1 MRELDRGLA
10 HSISPTSPA
19 FPQSSMP
26 KSKNS
31 FDIALTGIGIGGFEQ
46 TTLQTLDAFK
56 RARIIFH
63 LTSFHRRLQK
73 YCKQVVDLDREYW
86 TGESDEVVYPRMANI
101 VLDEAK
107 KGPGVVMVGDGHPA
121 YYDDV
126 TWDIYRRGKRRGL
139 NVKILPAISSIDS
152 MAANCGLEI
161 HTGGFQIF
169 DATTIVA
176 INQDL
181 NAHVDTLIMQ
191 IGWFGTSLVADI
203 SHSRKGRFK
212 PLVDYL
218 RRFYPEDQ
226 PVRVMAAPYATVDA
240 PVVISTKLGSL
251 DQHHKKIM
259 PVMSMFIPAL
269 PVDEASVNEEFIRRT
284 VDVEHLKEV
293 ALI

>member
-1 MRELDRGLA
+1 
-10 HSISPTSPA
+10 
-19 FPQSSMP
+19 MP
-26 KSKNS
+26 KNTKS
-31 FDIALTGIGIGGFEQ
+31 FDIALTGIGIRGFEQ
-46 TTLQTLDAFK
+46 TTLQTLDAFS

-63 LTSFHRRLQK
+63 LTSYHQRLKK
-73 YCKQVVDLDREYW
+73 YCKQVVNLDKEYW
-86 TGESDEVVYPRMANI
+86 TGEVDVDVYRRLANV

-139 NVKILPAISSIDS
+139 NVKILSAISSIDS

-161 HTGGFQIF
+161 NTGGFQIF

-181 NAHVDTLIMQ
+181 NPHIDTLIMQ

-203 SHSRKGRFK
+203 THSKKGRFK
-212 PLVDYL
+212 PFVDYL

-226 PVRVMAAPYATVDA
+226 PVRVMEAPYTERDA
-240 PVVISTKLGSL
+240 PVVIATKLGLL

-259 PVMSMFIPAL
+259 PIMSMFIPAL
-269 PVDEASVNEEFIRRT
+269 PVDSASGNEEFIRNT
-284 VDVEHLKEV
+284 VNLEHLKEM
-293 ALI
+293 ALL

>member
-1 MRELDRGLA
+1 MA
-10 HSISPTSPA
+10 T
-19 FPQSSMP
+19 
-26 KSKNS
+26 KTKY

-46 TTLQTLDAFK
+46 TTLQTLETFEK
-56 RARIIFH
+56 ARIIFH
-63 LTSFHRRLQK
+63 LTSYHQRLKK
-73 YCKQVVDLDREYW
+73 YCKRVVNLEKEYW
-86 TGESDEVVYPRMANI
+86 TGEVDTDVYPRMANI

-126 TWDIYRRGKRRGL
+126 TWDIYRRAKRRGL
-139 NVKILPAISSIDS
+139 SVKILPAISSIDS

-161 HTGGFQIF
+161 NTGGFQIF

-176 INQDL
+176 MNQDL
-181 NAHVDTLIMQ
+181 NPHIDILIMQ

-203 SHSRKGRFK
+203 EHSKKGRFK

-226 PVRVMAAPYATVDA
+226 PVRIMSAPYTASDA
-240 PVVISTKLGSL
+240 PVVISARLGSL

-259 PVMSMFIPAL
+259 PIMSMFIPAL
-269 PVDEASVNEEFIRRT
+269 PETAPSENEEFIRRT
-284 VDVEHLKEV
+284 VDVEHLKEL
-293 ALI
+293 ALM

>member
-1 MRELDRGLA
+1 MA
-10 HSISPTSPA
+10 
-19 FPQSSMP
+19 
-26 KSKNS
+26 KNSKS

-46 TTLQTLDAFK
+46 ITLQTLDAFK

-63 LTSFHRRLQK
+63 LTSYHRKLK
-73 YCKQVVDLDREYW
+73 EYCKQVVDLDKEYW
-86 TGESDEVVYPRMANI
+86 TGEPDSDVYPRMANI

-107 KGPGVVMVGDGHPA
+107 NGRGVVMVGDGHPA

-161 HTGGFQIF
+161 HAGGFQIF

-181 NAHVDTLIMQ
+181 NPYIDTLIMQ

-203 SHSRKGRFK
+203 SHSKKGRFK

-218 RRFYPEDQ
+218 LRFYPANQ
-226 PVRVMAAPYATVDA
+226 PVRVMEAPYTASDA

-269 PVDEASVNEEFIRRT
+269 PVEAASVNEEFIKST
-284 VDVEHLKEV
+284 MDVEHLKEM
-293 ALI
+293 ALM

>member
-1 MRELDRGLA
+1 M
-10 HSISPTSPA
+10 
-19 FPQSSMP
+19 
-26 KSKNS
+26 SKKKS

-46 TTLQTLDAFK
+46 TTLQTIDAFK

-63 LTSFHRRLQK
+63 LTSYHQRLKK
-73 YCKQVVDLDREYW
+73 YCANVVDLDKEYW
-86 TGESDEVVYPRMANI
+86 TGEVDSEVYPRMANI

-139 NVKILPAISSIDS
+139 DVRILPAISSIDS
-152 MAANCGLEI
+152 LAANCGLEI
-161 HTGGFQIF
+161 NTGGFQIF

-181 NAHVDTLIMQ
+181 NPQIDTLIMQ

-203 SHSRKGRFK
+203 THSKRGRFK

-218 RRFYPEDQ
+218 HRFYPADHR
-226 PVRVMAAPYATVDA
+226 VRVMSAPYSAGDA
-240 PVVISTKLGSL
+240 PVVISTKLESL
-251 DQHHKKIM
+251 DQHHKRIM
-259 PVMSMFIPAL
+259 PIMSMFVPAL
-269 PVDEASVNEEFIRRT
+269 PANESAQNEEFIQAT
-284 VDVEHLKEV
+284 VDIEHLKEV
-293 ALI
+293 ALM

>member
-1 MRELDRGLA
+1 
-10 HSISPTSPA
+10 
-19 FPQSSMP
+19 MP
-26 KSKNS
+26 KNKKS

-63 LTSFHRRLQK
+63 LTSFHQRLKK
-73 YCKQVVDLDREYW
+73 YCKQVVDLDDQYW
-86 TGESDEVVYPRMANI
+86 TGESDEDVYPRMANI

-161 HTGGFQIF
+161 HAGGFQIF

-176 INQDL
+176 INQEI
-181 NAHVDTLIMQ
+181 NPHVDTLIMQ

-203 SHSRKGRFK
+203 SHSKKGRFK
-212 PLVDYL
+212 PIVDYL
-218 RRFYPEDQ
+218 SRFYPMDQ
-226 PVRVMAAPYATVDA
+226 PVRVMGAPYTEKDA
-240 PVVISTKLGSL
+240 PVVITTKLGSL

-269 PVDEASVNEEFIRRT
+269 PVEESEQNEDFIRST
-284 VDVEHLKEV
+284 ADMEHLKEV
-293 ALI
+293 AQI

>member
-1 MRELDRGLA
+1 
-10 HSISPTSPA
+10 
-19 FPQSSMP
+19 MP
-26 KSKNS
+26 KNSKS

-46 TTLQTLDAFK
+46 TTLQTLDTFK

-63 LTSFHRRLQK
+63 LTSYHQRLKK
-73 YCKQVVDLDREYW
+73 YCRQVVDLDKEYW
-86 TGESDEVVYPRMANI
+86 TGEADSEVYPRMANI

-107 KGPGVVMVGDGHPA
+107 KGPRVVMVGDGHPA

-161 HTGGFQIF
+161 NTGGFQIF

-176 INQDL
+176 LNQDL
-181 NAHVDTLIMQ
+181 NPHIDTLIMQ

-203 SHSRKGRFK
+203 EHSKKGRFK

-218 RRFYPEDQ
+218 RRFYPQDQ
-226 PVRVMAAPYATVDA
+226 PVRVMAAPYAASDP

-259 PVMSMFIPAL
+259 PIMSMFIKAL
-269 PVDEASVNEEFIRRT
+269 PGDESSENEEFIRQT

>member
-1 MRELDRGLA
+1 
-10 HSISPTSPA
+10 
-19 FPQSSMP
+19 MP
-26 KSKNS
+26 KKTKS

-46 TTLQTLDAFK
+46 TTLQTLEAFK

-63 LTSFHRRLQK
+63 LTSYHQRFKK
-73 YCKQVVDLDREYW
+73 YCKQVVNLEKEYW
-86 TGESDEVVYPRMANI
+86 TGEVDTDVYPRMANI

-161 HTGGFQIF
+161 NTGGFQIF

-181 NAHVDTLIMQ
+181 NPYIDTLIMQ

-203 SHSRKGRFK
+203 THSKKGRFK
-212 PLVDYL
+212 PFVDYL

-226 PVRVMAAPYATVDA
+226 PVRVMEAPYTERDA
-240 PVVISTKLGSL
+240 PIVISTKLGLL

-259 PVMSMFIPAL
+259 PIMSMFIPGL
-269 PVDEASVNEEFIRRT
+269 PVDAASENEEFIKNT
-284 VDVEHLKEV
+284 VDVEHLKEM

>member
-1 MRELDRGLA
+1 MA
-10 HSISPTSPA
+10 KKT
-19 FPQSSMP
+19 M
-26 KSKNS
+26 S

-46 TTLQTLDAFK
+46 TTLQTLEAFQK
-56 RARIIFH
+56 ARIIFH
-63 LTSFHRRLQK
+63 LTSYHQRLKK
-73 YCKQVVDLDREYW
+73 YCKQVVNLEKEYW
-86 TGESDEVVYPRMANI
+86 TGEVDTDVYPRMANI
-101 VLDEAK
+101 VLDEARN
-107 KGPGVVMVGDGHPA
+107 GPGVVMVGDGHPA

-152 MAANCGLEI
+152 LAANCGLEI
-161 HTGGFQIF
+161 NTGGFQIF

-181 NAHVDTLIMQ
+181 NPHIDTLIMQ

-203 SHSRKGRFK
+203 EHSKKGRFK

-226 PVRVMAAPYATVDA
+226 PVRVMSAPYTSSDA
-240 PVVISTKLGSL
+240 PLVISTRLGSL

-259 PVMSMFIPAL
+259 PIMSMFIPAL
-269 PVDEASVNEEFIRRT
+269 PAQLASENEAFIQST
-284 VDVEHLKEV
+284 VDAEHLKEL
-293 ALI
+293 ALM